1 MNPEFS
7 VRFLSGL
14 AFGLFCSAALHAE
27 PGAETAPAPVPAV
40 SAPEIGATTANL
52 LELQRSGLAAGKTQ
66 PIGGDVAARSYK
78 RYLDSF
84 ERPIPE
90 ARDNASGNTAP
101 ATGKSG
107 TTTGSSR

>member
-14 AFGLFCSAALHAE
+14 AFGLFCSAALHAA
-27 PGAETAPAPVPAV
+27 PGAKTAPVPAV

>member
-27 PGAETAPAPVPAV
+27 PGAKTAPVPAV

-90 ARDNASGNTAP
+90 TRDNASGNTAP